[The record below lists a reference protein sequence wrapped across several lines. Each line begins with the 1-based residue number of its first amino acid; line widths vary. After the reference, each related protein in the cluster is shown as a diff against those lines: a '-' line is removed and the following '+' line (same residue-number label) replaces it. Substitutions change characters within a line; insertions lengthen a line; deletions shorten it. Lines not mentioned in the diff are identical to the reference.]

1 MCHEVGPAVHDAF
14 GTPFWEQEFIG
25 GQRWYHSKKRSCIV
39 QSIVNIT
46 LSLTI
51 RPQFTVKCLS
61 PTIKSTGGGSLWAK
75 FGDEGAGQCK
85 RNFDMIWER
94 YGFYGAVVYKRNRV
108 DILCRLLCRAQCT
121 NVRDRQT
128 DDQNG
133 PVTLTSIAIG
143 EIACQQRRLKICR
156 VNSFWLGRF

>member
-14 GTPFWEQEFIG
+14 GTPFWEQEVIG
-25 GQRWYHSKKRSCIV
+25 GQQWYHSKKRSCIV

-94 YGFYGAVVYKRNRV
+94 YGLLWGCGIQKKS
-108 DILCRLLCRAQCT
+108 CRYLVPLALQST
-121 NVRDRQT
+121 MHERDRQT

-156 VNSFWLGRF
+156 VNSVWLGRF